1 MAAECNPLNPQEEN
15 AAAEQPAARVGVD
28 AGATLAKLAV
38 AHPGRGVTYESM
50 PSSELAAVVD
60 RIAALQPVRVGL
72 TGCGARAIA
81 ASLGE
86 RGAPPAG
93 RFLEFDAWGAGA
105 HAQLADEQG
114 EGFDE
119 AAPYLLI
126 SLGTGTS
133 VMRVERGQV
142 LRVGGTALG
151 GGTVL
156 GLGVALTGC
165 ESFDQLCAWAAAGD
179 RTKID
184 LLVRDIY
191 EEGEIPLPGETTAA
205 AFGSLSRWLAGGRDQ
220 AGAPA
225 REDLAMGVMS
235 MVAENVGLVCAGV
248 SAMTQTRRWVF
259 GGSTLTGNPAMQA
272 ILRRV
277 ARNMGMEVHLLEHG
291 GHAGARGALELA
303 GR

>member
-1 MAAECNPLNPQEEN
+1 MQRAKSGEN
-15 AAAEQPAARVGVD
+15 IRGKSVGVD

-38 AHPGRGVTYESM
+38 TAENGSIAYDVI
-50 PSSELAAVVD
+50 PSSRLPDLID
-60 RIAALQPVRVGL
+60 RIARHEPDRIGL
-72 TGCGARAIA
+72 TGCGARAIESGLA
-81 ASLGE
+81 E
-86 RGAPPAG
+86 RGVTGAG
-93 RFLEFDAWGAGA
+93 RFQEFDAWGAGA
-105 HAQLADEQG
+105 HAQLADE
-114 EGFDE
+114 EGDAFDE
-119 AAPYLLI
+119 AAPYLLV

-165 ESFDQLCAWAAAGD
+165 ESFAQLCGWASQGD
-179 RTKID
+179 RAKID

-191 EEGEIPLPGETTAA
+191 EEGEIALPGETTAA

-220 AGAPA
+220 SGAPA

-235 MVAENVGLVCAGV
+235 LVAENVGLVCAGV

-259 GGSTLTGNPAMQA
+259 GGNTLTGNPAMQA
-272 ILRRV
+272 ILLRV
-277 ARNMGMEVHLLEHG
+277 ASNMGMDAHLLEHG
-291 GHAGARGALELA
+291 GHAGARGALELVPAHEA
-303 GR
+303 GALA